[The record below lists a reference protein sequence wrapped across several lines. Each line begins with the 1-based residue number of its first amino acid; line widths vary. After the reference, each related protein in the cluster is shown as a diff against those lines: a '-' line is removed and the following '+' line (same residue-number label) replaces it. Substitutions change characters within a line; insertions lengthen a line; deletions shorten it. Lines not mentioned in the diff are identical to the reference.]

1 MTTRDDTELRRASLA
16 LALKFTGLILVL
28 FALLGGVVYV
38 IVTVSLNESTQRTLR
53 DTARIDSPADAPP
66 GVFVAIRQGDRL
78 LASHEPP
85 PGLPDTAAFTTVAD
99 SGVAVESVESIDGQD
114 FRVRTSMDGPRVI
127 QVAVSLSEGQEELQ
141 RLLWALVV
149 TGVLAAVAA
158 AVIAAWMARRAMRPL
173 ADALGLQRRFVMDAS
188 HELRTPLTL
197 LSTRAQLLRRRLPG
211 QEDAVTKQLA
221 TGIDELVQDSRALN
235 EILEDLLVAADPREI
250 AEKLK
255 LDLAGLADEAV
266 SGLQA
271 EAEARGIALTRT
283 GSAIPVMAP
292 TARVSMQRLFTALI
306 SNALDHARSQVRV
319 DVASEDKDVVIRV
332 IDDGP
337 GFPSEVGEHAF
348 ERFAS
353 ARPSDSG
360 DRQRHYGLGLAL
372 VADVASRHG
381 GTVGIEQSTTE
392 GGAIVAVRLPTHT

>member
-1 MTTRDDTELRRASLA
+1 
-16 LALKFTGLILVL
+16 
-28 FALLGGVVYV
+28 
-38 IVTVSLNESTQRTLR
+38 VSLNESTQRTLR

-114 FRVRTSMDGPRVI
+114 FRVRTSRDGPRVI

>member
-1 MTTRDDTELRRASLA
+1 
-16 LALKFTGLILVL
+16 
-28 FALLGGVVYV
+28 
-38 IVTVSLNESTQRTLR
+38 
-53 DTARIDSPADAPP
+53 
-66 GVFVAIRQGDRL
+66 
-78 LASHEPP
+78 
-85 PGLPDTAAFTTVAD
+85 
-99 SGVAVESVESIDGQD
+99 
-114 FRVRTSMDGPRVI
+114 
-127 QVAVSLSEGQEELQ
+127 
-141 RLLWALVV
+141 
-149 TGVLAAVAA
+149 
-158 AVIAAWMARRAMRPL
+158 
-173 ADALGLQRRFVMDAS
+173 
-188 HELRTPLTL
+188 
-197 LSTRAQLLRRRLPG
+197 
-211 QEDAVTKQLA
+211 
-221 TGIDELVQDSRALN
+221 
-235 EILEDLLVAADPREI
+235 VAADPREI